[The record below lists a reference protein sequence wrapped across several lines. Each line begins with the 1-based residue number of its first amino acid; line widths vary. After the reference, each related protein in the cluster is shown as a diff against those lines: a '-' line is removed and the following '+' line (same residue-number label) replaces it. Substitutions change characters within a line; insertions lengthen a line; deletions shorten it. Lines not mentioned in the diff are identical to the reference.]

1 MAPPVRH
8 VQEIRLD
15 GVVKKV
21 IAKQRNGQ
29 LVVMLQD
36 VKDIFENARRFEHD
50 GIGVPFM
57 TDDDDER

>member
-8 VQEIRLD
+8 AQEIRLD

-21 IAKQRNGQ
+21 AAKLRNDQ

-36 VKDIFENARRFEHD
+36 VQDIFPNARRLEYD
-50 GIGVPFM
+50 EISVPFM
-57 TDDDDER
+57 TDDDDKR